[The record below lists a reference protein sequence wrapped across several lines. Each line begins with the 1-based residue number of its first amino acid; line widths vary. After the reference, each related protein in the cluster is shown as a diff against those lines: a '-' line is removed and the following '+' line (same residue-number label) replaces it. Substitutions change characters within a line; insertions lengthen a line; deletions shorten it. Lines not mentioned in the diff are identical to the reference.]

1 MSQQEITG
9 NKLKSLVKALRLLRL
24 FSQRKNWSVSD
35 MMASLGYHK
44 SSIQRLVT
52 TLEREGFL
60 ERVYPNKGVYQLGP
74 QILLLG
80 TIANQSSDLRSIAHP
95 YLTRLCQQTQET
107 THLCVVNESQCY
119 YLDKI
124 DSPQSIR
131 MVTFVGQRMPLHST
145 GVGKAL
151 MSGMSIKEIES
162 VISDQGLDRI
172 TPNTITDRESLLKE
186 LSQIREDGLSY
197 DREEMEIGLRC
208 IAAPLFDS
216 AGRVVASISISGPSQ
231 RMTDAIQHKFGNL
244 VKETAGRISERLGYL
259 PVEKVREPVALKKQG
274 V

>member
-1 MSQQEITG
+1 MQQQEATRT
-9 NKLKSLVKALRLLRL
+9 KFKSLVKALRLLKL
-24 FSQRKNWSVSD
+24 FSEKKNWSVTD
-35 MMASLGYHK
+35 MITSLGYHK

-52 TLEREGFL
+52 TLEKEGFL

-74 QILLLG
+74 QILHLG

-131 MVTFVGQRMPLHST
+131 MVTFIGQRMPLHST

-151 MSGMSIKEIES
+151 MSGMSIKEIEN
-162 VISDQGLDRI
+162 VTGDEELDRF
-172 TPNTITDRESLLKE
+172 TPNTITNRDSLMKE
-186 LSQIREDGLSY
+186 LSRIRENGLSY

-208 IAAPLFDS
+208 IAAPIFDS

-231 RMTDAIQHKFGNL
+231 RMTDAIQTKFGDL
-244 VKETAGRISERLGYL
+244 VKETARRISERLGYL
-259 PVEKVREPVALKKQG
+259 SVKKDEAALARPVI
-274 V
+274 